1 MRFVERCS
9 NEDHKQRAEGF
20 MRLRK
25 PMALSEVPAFEMEAR
40 RIVEQF
46 CRGQ

>member
-1 MRFVERCS
+1 MERCD
-9 NEDHKQRAEGF
+9 NEEHKQRVEGL

-25 PMALSEVPAFEMEAR
+25 PMALSEIPAFEMEAR

-46 CRGQ
+46 CRG